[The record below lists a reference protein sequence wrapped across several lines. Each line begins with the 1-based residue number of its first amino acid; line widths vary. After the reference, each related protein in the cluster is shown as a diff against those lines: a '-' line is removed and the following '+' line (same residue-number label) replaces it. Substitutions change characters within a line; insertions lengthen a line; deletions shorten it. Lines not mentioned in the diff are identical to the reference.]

1 MKIEEAKV
9 ILDEVCNVPFG
20 ELFKNHPND
29 LITNKGKVGQLLLIY
44 IGIGLDS
51 NLCDFEDGEL
61 KTNKSDKHGHPLET
75 MFITQISAII
85 DELVIQ
91 PPKEFESS
99 NLFIKIKNLIYLP
112 VVKESENCSNWY
124 FTNCFHVDL
133 ENNKK
138 ILSSIKSDYYT
149 ICEGLKNHVE
159 TSADGFIHTTN
170 GQFIQ
175 IRSKDSKPYHP
186 IKSAH
191 YGRYI
196 SDKNHAFYF
205 KKDFMK
211 EILKQNS

>member
-112 VVKESENCSNWY
+112 VVKESENCSW
-124 FTNCFHVDL
+124 FVAVVAVFLCDL
-133 ENNKK
+133 K
-138 ILSSIKSDYYT
+138 IRLHGTALGRRSVRSRYPP
-149 ICEGLKNHVE
+149 
-159 TSADGFIHTTN
+159 SASHWMEANTP
-170 GQFIQ
+170 
-175 IRSKDSKPYHP
+175 S
-186 IKSAH
+186 
-191 YGRYI
+191 
-196 SDKNHAFYF
+196 
-205 KKDFMK
+205 
-211 EILKQNS
+211 